1 MLDFNKLAGQLPDL
15 SRYLT
20 EETLANRQKLQ
31 VAQELLRQA
40 IDQQP
45 DWLERMES
53 AGSGL
58 GFSPAVPLEPLT
70 TRVTIPPAPPVHT
83 VLATDGSQI
92 SPSHHEAVYCY
103 LINIGYVLLHYGSGR
118 LPRLDSIPEVFY
130 QPQDLY
136 QCRQWGIRTEEWLGH
151 RRTQL
156 EATILAE
163 LATDWRGAG
172 LPEPTVALVDGSLT
186 YWFLEGLPAPV
197 RSLILTPIFEAW
209 QVCQRLGVPLM
220 SYLSAGR
227 SLEVMNFLR
236 LGLCPHLVPDCQSHC
251 DGHTEGAPCDKLKPL
266 RDTTLMQTWL
276 EPGQRGPLWRS
287 THRILEHYGEQQVVF
302 CYVNVGTEIARV
314 EFPVWV
320 AAEKK
325 LLDQGLSLLLAQVEK
340 GYGYPV
346 ALAEAHN
353 QAVVRAGDRA
363 RFFALIEEQL
373 QRSGLG
379 QLLPSAKESRK
390 RESLA

>member
-1 MLDFNKLAGQLPDL
+1 MLDFNKLAAQLPAL

-20 EETLANRQKLQ
+20 QEALANRQRLQ
-31 VAQELLRQA
+31 VAQELFRQA
-40 IDQQP
+40 SQQQAA
-45 DWLERMES
+45 WLERIAA
-53 AGSGL
+53 AGAGL
-58 GFSPAVPLEPLT
+58 GLTPAVPLEPLS
-70 TRVTIPPAPPVHT
+70 TRVAIPPAPPIHT

-92 SPSHHEAVYCY
+92 APSHHEAVYCY

-130 QPQDLY
+130 QAEDLY

-156 EATILAE
+156 EASILAE
-163 LATDWRGAG
+163 LAADWRAQ
-172 LPEPTVALVDGSLT
+172 EPSEPAVALLDGSLT
-186 YWFLEGLPAPV
+186 YWFLEGLPAPARTV
-197 RSLILTPIFEAW
+197 ILQPICEAW
-209 QVCQRLGVPLM
+209 QVCQRLRVPLM

-236 LGLCPHLVPDCQSHC
+236 LGLCPHPVPDCQSHC

-276 EPGQRGPLWRS
+276 EPGQRGALWQS
-287 THRILEHYGEQQVVF
+287 TTRILEHYGEQQIAF

-314 EFPVWV
+314 EFPMWV
-320 AAEKK
+320 AQDQE
-325 LLDQGLSLLLAQVEK
+325 LLQQGLSLLLAQVNK

-346 ALAEAHN
+346 ALAEAHH

-363 RFFALIEEQL
+363 RFFWLIEEEL

>member
-1 MLDFNKLAGQLPDL
+1 MLDFNKLAGQLPAL

-20 EETLANRQKLQ
+20 QEALANRQRIQ
-31 VAQELLRQA
+31 IAQELFRHA
-40 IDQQP
+40 IAQQP
-45 DWLERMES
+45 DWRARMEA
-53 AGSGL
+53 AGTGL
-58 GFSPAVPLEPLT
+58 GFAPAVPLEPLA
-70 TRVTIPPAPPVHT
+70 TRVTIPPAPAVHT

-92 SPSHHEAVYCY
+92 APSHHEAVYCY

-130 QPQDLY
+130 QAQDLY

-163 LATDWRGAG
+163 LATDWRTQ
-172 LPEPTVALVDGSLT
+172 EPLEPAVALVDGSLT
-186 YWFLEGLPAPV
+186 YWFLEGLPDAA
-197 RSLILTPIFEAW
+197 RTLILQPIFEAW
-209 QVCQRLGVPLM
+209 QVCQRLRIPIM

-236 LGLCPHLVPDCQSHC
+236 LGLCPYPVPDCQTHC
-251 DGHTEGAPCDKLKPL
+251 HGNPEGSPCDKLKPL

-276 EPGQRGPLWRS
+276 EPGQRSALWRS
-287 THRILEHYGEQQVVF
+287 TSRILEHYGEQQIVF
-302 CYVNVGTEIARV
+302 CYVNVGTEIARI

-320 AAEKK
+320 AQDSG
-325 LLDQGLSLLLAQVEK
+325 LLHQGLSLLLAQVRK

-346 ALAEAHN
+346 ALAEAHH

-363 RFFALIEEQL
+363 RFFLLIEEEL
-373 QRSGLG
+373 RRSGLG

>member
-1 MLDFNKLAGQLPDL
+1 MLDFSKLAGQLPAL

-20 EETLANRQKLQ
+20 QETLANRQRLQ
-31 VAQELLRQA
+31 VAQALLGQA
-40 IDQQP
+40 IDQQQ
-45 DWLERMES
+45 DWLERLQD

-58 GFSPAVPLEPLT
+58 GFSPAVPLEPLDT
-70 TRVTIPPAPPVHT
+70 KITISPAPAVHT

-92 SPSHHEAVYCY
+92 APSHHEAVYCY

-130 QPQDLY
+130 QAQDLY

-163 LATDWRGAG
+163 LATEWRNGG
-172 LPEPTVALVDGSLT
+172 GSEPAVALVDGSLT
-186 YWFLEGLPAPV
+186 YWFLESLPAAA
-197 RSLILTPIFEAW
+197 RSVILTPIFEAW
-209 QVCQRLGVPLM
+209 QVCQRLRIPLM

-276 EPGQRGPLWRS
+276 EPGQRGALWRS
-287 THRILEHYGEQQVVF
+287 TNRILEHYGEQQVVF
-302 CYVNVGTEIARV
+302 CYVNVGTEIARI
-314 EFPVWV
+314 EFPRWV
-320 AAEKK
+320 AEDEQ
-325 LLDQGLSLLLAQVEK
+325 LFNQGLSLLLAQVSK

>member
-1 MLDFNKLAGQLPDL
+1 MLDFNKLAGQLPAL
-15 SRYLT
+15 SRYLA
-20 EETLANRQKLQ
+20 EENLANRQRLQ
-31 VAQELLRQA
+31 VAQALLGQA
-40 IDQQP
+40 IEQQP
-45 DWLERMES
+45 DWLERCQD

-58 GFSPAVPLEPLT
+58 GFAPAVPLEPLAT
-70 TRVTIPPAPPVHT
+70 KVTIPPAPAIHT

-92 SPSHHEAVYCY
+92 APSHHEVVYCY

-130 QPQDLY
+130 QAQDLY

-156 EATILAE
+156 EAVILAE
-163 LATDWRGAG
+163 LATQWCHSGVS
-172 LPEPTVALVDGSLT
+172 EPAVALVDGSLT
-186 YWFLEGLPAPV
+186 YWFLESLPAAA
-197 RSLILTPIFEAW
+197 RSVILTPIFEAW
-209 QVCQRLGVPLM
+209 QVCQRLRIPLM

-236 LGLCPHLVPDCQSHC
+236 LGLCPYLVPDCQSHC

-276 EPGQRGPLWRS
+276 EPGERGALWRS
-287 THRILEHYGEQQVVF
+287 THCILEHYGEQQVVF
-302 CYVNVGTEIARV
+302 CYVNVGTEIARI
-314 EFPVWV
+314 EFPLWV
-320 AAEKK
+320 AEDEQ
-325 LLDQGLSLLLAQVEK
+325 LLNQGLSLLLAQVNK